1 MKKPILILSEN
12 PPISYLNAFSSLGEH
27 AAYGFYPR
35 DFSRFSA
42 LCLIGGGDVF
52 PPLYSKA
59 PDNARSP
66 NLFRDAAEL
75 AAIDR
80 FISLGLPVLG
90 ICRGLQILNVYFG
103 GTLKTLPPGH
113 AAFHKTE
120 SGEDAFHPVRSEN
133 AFPPLTDLISVNSCH
148 RQVVDRIP
156 AGAHVLLRSPDGVAE
171 AVSSV
176 SPRTDKRNRRARRL
190 RNLSEIGPPAAS
202 GLTHYPKPFSKTPFR
217 ADPFSVTDPVYSAD
231 KPYIPLRSGSS
242 RLPRCCS
249 FCCRCRRV

>member
-171 AVSSV
+171 AVSYPHFFALGVQFHPERINETAVRAVYGTFLKSV
-176 SPRTDKRNRRARRL
+176 RRRRA
-190 RNLSEIGPPAAS
+190 
-202 GLTHYPKPFSKTPFR
+202 
-217 ADPFSVTDPVYSAD
+217 D
-231 KPYIPLRSGSS
+231 
-242 RLPRCCS
+242 
-249 FCCRCRRV
+249 